1 MSDYNWLTEHSLAFL
16 KKDYLCE
23 GQTVDERVDEM
34 VNKAEQ
40 ILGKPGFA
48 AKFKE
53 MFKKGWFSLSTPI
66 WTNFGN
72 DRGLPISCFGSFME
86 DSIAS
91 IALTHAEV
99 MMMTKH
105 GGGTSAHF
113 GELRNRGSEITN
125 NGHSDGPVHFMRLY
139 ESLINVISQGK
150 TRRGNF
156 AAYLPVDHKDI
167 HEFLT
172 LRTEGSPIQDLSF
185 GVTVPNYWM
194 QEMIDGDADKR
205 KIWAKIL
212 ECRSNTGFPY
222 IVFIDN
228 ANNNTVDAYKDKNM
242 KISHSNLCVTGDQLV
257 VTSAGM
263 RRVQDLYSEGK
274 DLVLF
279 DGKKQVNASPMRLIE
294 KNADVYE
301 ITTRS
306 GRTHRVTSYHKLKT
320 EKGMIAAKDL
330 KIGDKVNVQNRKGI
344 FGSLNNPKVAKF
356 IAKCQN
362 KFMKS
367 NVNLI
372 SMFKEGSFDSKDPVF
387 KMYSFISS
395 IQKNFSVDVVNQ
407 DADTTSPETINLDFT
422 RNAIPNFIW
431 KSDEKTQAAY
441 LKGLNFKC
449 QVNAKNCL
457 QLSHLSNSLNFLRE
471 LQILLSNFGLESHI
485 DLVREAGNYD
495 SVDEFQGKED
505 CYRLIIK
512 KAKDIIEF
520 NEFTDVLKKHDFFV
534 LDANPSDLEEE
545 KTELLDT
552 IESIEYSGKEDV
564 YCTTVDSEE
573 HVWVCNSFVT
583 SNCTEIFLPDGPE
596 ESFVCDL
603 SSMNILHYDEW
614 KETDAVEML
623 VYFLDAVMEEF
634 IEKASKIRFME
645 RPVRFA
651 SRHRAIGIGWL
662 GWHSYLQKNMI
673 AFESMK
679 AKLLNTEIAKF
690 IKEKAYAA
698 SEKMAQEYGEPEV
711 LKGYGRRHTTL
722 LAIAPTKSSAFILG
736 QVSEGIEPDRAN
748 YYIKDLA
755 KGKFTIKN
763 KYLENLLE
771 SKGKNSSEVWDSIL
785 KNAGS
790 VQHLNFLSDEEKAV
804 FKTFMEISPKELIIQ
819 AAARQKFIDQGQS
832 LNLMIHPQ
840 TPIKDVNSLLIDAWK
855 LGVKS
860 LYYQISINAAQNFS
874 RNILN
879 CASCEA

>member
-1 MSDYNWLTEHSLAFL
+1 MSEYTWLTEHSLSFL
-16 KKDYLCE
+16 QKDYLCE
-23 GQTVDERVDEM
+23 GQTVDERVNEM
-34 VNKAEQ
+34 VNKAEE
-40 ILGKPGFA
+40 ILQRPGFA

-91 IALTHAEV
+91 IALTHCEV

-167 HEFLT
+167 AEFLT
-172 LRTEGSPIQDLSF
+172 LRSEGSPIQDLSF
-185 GVTVPNYWM
+185 GVTVPDYWM
-194 QEMIDGDADKR
+194 QEMVDGDLEKR

-212 ECRSNTGFPY
+212 ECRSNIGFPY
-222 IVFIDN
+222 IIFIDN
-228 ANNNTVDAYKDKNM
+228 ANKNTVDVYKDKNM
-242 KISHSNLCVTGDQLV
+242 KISHSNLCVTADQLV
-257 VTSAGM
+257 VTSEGM
-263 RRVQDLYSEGK
+263 RKVEDLYKEGK
-274 DLVLF
+274 KLVLF
-279 DGKKQVNASPMRLIE
+279 DGNKRVKASPMQLIE
-294 KNADVYE
+294 KNADVYQ

-306 GRTHRVTSYHKLKT
+306 GRTHRITGYHKIKT
-320 EKGMIAAKDL
+320 SKGMVAALDL
-330 KIGDKVNVQNRKGI
+330 KVGDLACIQNKKGI
-344 FGSLNNPKVAKF
+344 FGKTNNSKIAEF
-356 IAKCQN
+356 IGKCQN
-362 KFMKS
+362 KFMTTKPS
-367 NVNLI
+367 LI
-372 SMFKEGSFDSKDPVF
+372 SGFQKDIDSTIEPTYS
-387 KMYSFISS
+387 MYSFINN
-395 IQKNFSVDVVNQ
+395 IKKLEEYKNVTQQ
-407 DADTTSPETINLDFT
+407 DSYEKQNLDF
-422 RNAIPNFIW
+422 NKNSVPNFIW
-431 KSDEKTQAAY
+431 KSNERTQGAY
-441 LKGLNFKC
+441 LRGLGFICKLN
-449 QVNAKNCL
+449 NKNCL
-457 QLSHLSNSLNFLRE
+457 QVHILNNSENFLRE
-471 LQILLSNFGLESHI
+471 IQIMLSNFGIDSKI
-485 DLVREAGNYD
+485 DLVREAGNYESMD
-495 SVDEFQGKED
+495 GIDAKKD
-505 CYRLIIK
+505 CYRLAIK
-512 KAKDIIEF
+512 RAKDIVEF
-520 NEFTDVLKKHDFFV
+520 NEFTNILEKNDFFV
-534 LDANPSDLEEE
+534 LDSSSVEEQYKEEDLF
-545 KTELLDT
+545 DP
-552 IESIEYSGKEDV
+552 IVSIEYAGKEDV
-564 YCTTVDSEE
+564 FCTTVKSEE
-573 HVWVCNSFVT
+573 HLWICNSFIT

-614 KETDAVEML
+614 KNTDAVEML
-623 VYFLDAVMEEF
+623 VYFLDAVMTEF
-634 IEKASKIRFME
+634 IEKAKQISFMD

-651 SRHRAIGIGWL
+651 ERHRAIGIGWL
-662 GWHSYLQKNMI
+662 GWHSFLQKNMVP
-673 AFESMK
+673 FESLK
-679 AKLLNTEIAKF
+679 AKLLNTEIAKY
-690 IKEKAYAA
+690 IYEKAYEA
-698 SEKMAQEYGEPEV
+698 SAKMAQEYGEPEV

-763 KYLENLLE
+763 KYLEQLLE
-771 SKGKNSSEVWDSIL
+771 SKGKNVSDVWDSIL

-790 VQHLNFLSDEEKAV
+790 VQHLKFLSDEEKAV
-804 FKTFMEISPKELIIQ
+804 FKTFMEIAPKELIIQ

-840 TPIKDVNSLLIDAWK
+840 TPIKDVNALLIDAWK

>member
-1 MSDYNWLTEHSLAFL
+1 MSDYAWLTEHSLSFL
-16 KKDYLCE
+16 QKDYLCE
-23 GQTVDERVDEM
+23 GQSVDERVDEM
-34 VNKAEQ
+34 VNKAEE
-40 ILGKPGFA
+40 ILQRPGFA

-139 ESLINVISQGK
+139 EGLINVISQGK

-167 HEFLT
+167 VEFLT

-185 GVTVPNYWM
+185 GVTVPDYWM
-194 QEMIDGDADKR
+194 QEMVDGDPEKR

-212 ECRSNTGFPY
+212 ESRSNTGFPY

-228 ANNNTVDAYKDKNM
+228 ANNNTVDVYKDKNM

-257 VTSAGM
+257 VTSQGM
-263 RRVQDLYSEGK
+263 QRVIDLYNEGK

-279 DGKKQVNASPMRLIE
+279 DGQKQVKASPMRLIE

-301 ITTRS
+301 IKTRS
-306 GRTHRVTSYHKLKT
+306 GRSHRVTGYHKVKT
-320 EKGMIAAKDL
+320 ENGMVAAQDL
-330 KIGDKVNVQNRKGI
+330 KAGNKVCIQNKKGI
-344 FGSLNNPKVAKF
+344 FGSFKNQKIAEF
-356 IAKCQN
+356 IGKCQS

-367 NVNLI
+367 ESYLI
-372 SMFKEGSFDSKDPVF
+372 NSFKKESSDSEYPVYN
-387 KMYSFISS
+387 MYSFV
-395 IQKNFSVDVVNQ
+395 KNMQNRYNQNQQEFSEDE
-407 DADTTSPETINLDFT
+407 SWEKKGIDFD
-422 RNAIPNFIW
+422 IKSVPKFIW
-431 KSDEKTQAAY
+431 ESNEATQAAY
-441 LKGLNFKC
+441 LSGLNFVC
-449 QVNAKNCL
+449 QTNHKNCL
-457 QLSHLSNSLNFLRE
+457 QIYTSSCSLNFLQE
-471 LQILLSNFGLESHI
+471 IQIMLSNLGI
-485 DLVREAGNYD
+485 DSKINLVREGGNYESTDEFDGKKDCFRLSISTAEGMIALDRATNILAKNDCFIVDSDPSSEEEDRDLFDLVD
-495 SVDEFQGKED
+495 SV
-505 CYRLIIK
+505 
-512 KAKDIIEF
+512 
-520 NEFTDVLKKHDFFV
+520 
-534 LDANPSDLEEE
+534 
-545 KTELLDT
+545 
-552 IESIEYSGKEDV
+552 EYAGKEDV
-564 YCTTVDSEE
+564 YCTTVESEE
-573 HVWVCNSFVT
+573 HLWVCNSFIT
-583 SNCTEIFLPDGPE
+583 SNCTEIFLPDNSE

-614 KETDAVEML
+614 KDSDAVEML
-623 VYFLDAVMEEF
+623 VYFLDAVMTEF
-634 IEKASKIRFME
+634 IEKASKISFMD
-645 RPVRFA
+645 RPVKFA
-651 SRHRAIGIGWL
+651 RRHRAIGIGWL
-662 GWHSYLQKNMI
+662 GWHSFLQKNMVP
-673 AFESMK
+673 FESLK
-679 AKLLNTEIAKF
+679 AKLLNTEIAKY
-690 IKEKAYAA
+690 ICEKAYAA
-698 SEKMAQEYGEPEV
+698 SAKMAQEYGEPEV
-711 LKGYGRRHTTL
+711 LQGYGRRHTTL

-763 KYLENLLE
+763 KYLEELLE
-771 SKGKNSSEVWDSIL
+771 SKGKNLPEIWDSIL

-790 VQHLNFLSDEEKAV
+790 VQHLKFLSDEEKAV

-819 AAARQKFIDQGQS
+819 AAARQKYIDQGQS

-840 TPIKDVNSLLIDAWK
+840 TPIKDVNALLIDAWK
-855 LGVKS
+855 MGVKS